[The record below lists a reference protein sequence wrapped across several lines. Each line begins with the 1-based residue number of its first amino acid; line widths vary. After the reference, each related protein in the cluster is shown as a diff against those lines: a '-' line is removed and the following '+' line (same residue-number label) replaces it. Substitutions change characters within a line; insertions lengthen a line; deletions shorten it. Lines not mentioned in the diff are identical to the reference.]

1 MRIGITYDTFDHF
14 EWSDDHPPDADAEFE
29 PMETVA
35 VLEEALH
42 QLGHE
47 TRRWGGPKTVAAR
60 LAQNERVDV
69 VVNIAEGQG
78 SRNREGFVP
87 TLLDLYRIP
96 FIGSDALCLSLT
108 LDKVLT
114 KNVLRGSG
122 SGIRCTP
129 SWVISPKQT
138 QLPEDLVYPVF
149 AKPRYEGSSMGIS
162 EKSRITSEED
172 LRAHVQTLAGRYKQD
187 ILIEP
192 FLAGAEYTVGVFG
205 HPPVA
210 SLALQR
216 ALEETTRI
224 GLHALERR
232 GRPEKAYAY
241 AIPGPIDVD
250 IEAEMQRMAVD
261 AFEMLSCRDFAR
273 IDFKCDDQGEP
284 YFLEINPLPTFAPDG
299 TFAILAELSGQSYAD
314 FLSGILDQALR
325 RVTSP

>member
-14 EWSDDHPPDADAEFE
+14 VWSDDHPPDADAEFE
-29 PMETVA
+29 PLETVL

-47 TRRWGGPKTVAAR
+47 TLRWGGPKTVAAR
-60 LAQNERVDV
+60 LARNERVDV

-87 TLLDLYRIP
+87 TLLDLYQIP

-114 KNVLRGSG
+114 KKVLHGSG
-122 SGIRCTP
+122 VRCTP
-129 SWVISPKQT
+129 SWVISPKQA
-138 QLPEDLVYPVF
+138 QIPEGLTYPVF

-162 EKSRITSEED
+162 EENRITCEDD
-172 LRAHVQTLAGRYKQD
+172 LRTHVRTLTMRYKQD

-192 FLAGAEYTVGVFG
+192 FLSGAEYTVGVFG
-205 HPPVA
+205 HPPSA

-216 ALEETTRI
+216 AREETTRI

-232 GRPEKAYAY
+232 GRPETAYNY
-241 AIPGPIDVD
+241 AIAGPIVM
-250 IEAEMQRMAVD
+250 ETEVEMQRMAVT
-261 AFEMLSCRDFAR
+261 AFENLSCLDFAR
-273 IDFKCDDQGEP
+273 IDFKCDDHGVP

-314 FLSGILDQALR
+314 FLCGMLDQALR
-325 RVTSP
+325 RVTRP